1 MKIYINY
8 EKLYVHFRWEYSEEE
23 EEEEEVDSVIDKLK
37 EILKSVTST
46 SEKDEK
52 LCIDMI
58 SAWNDVISKI
68 EQAKVRKWYHFFRSE
83 NYDIELMKLEVQ
95 AEMKRNEL
103 ASLLS
108 KITSKEYLMNQQLY
122 HMTRYLQ
129 DEGFVL
135 LEKKNTAQIWE
146 R

>member
-1 MKIYINY
+1 MKIYINC
-8 EKLYVHFRWEYSEEE
+8 EKLYVHFRWKYSEE

-37 EILKSVTST
+37 EILKSVTSEK
-46 SEKDEK
+46 EKDEK

-95 AEMKRNEL
+95 VEMKRNEL

>member
-1 MKIYINY
+1 MKIYINC
-8 EKLYVHFRWEYSEEE
+8 EKLYVHFRWKYS
-23 EEEEEVDSVIDKLK
+23 EEEEVDSVIDKLK
-37 EILKSVTST
+37 EILKSVTSEK
-46 SEKDEK
+46 EKDEK

-95 AEMKRNEL
+95 AEMQRNEL
-103 ASLLS
+103 TSLLS
-108 KITSKEYLMNQQLY
+108 KITSKEHLMNQQLY

-146 R
+146 K

>member
-1 MKIYINY
+1 MKIYINC
-8 EKLYVHFRWEYSEEE
+8 EKLYVHFRWKYSEEE
-23 EEEEEVDSVIDKLK
+23 EEEEAGSVIDKLK
-37 EILKSVTST
+37 EILKSVTSEK
-46 SEKDEK
+46 EKDEK

-108 KITSKEYLMNQQLY
+108 KITSKEHLMNQQLY

>member
-1 MKIYINY
+1 MKIYINC
-8 EKLYVHFRWEYSEEE
+8 EKLYVHFRWKYSE

-37 EILKSVTST
+37 EILKSVTSEK
-46 SEKDEK
+46 EKDEK

-83 NYDIELMKLEVQ
+83 NYDIQLMKLEVQ
-95 AEMKRNEL
+95 AEMQRNEL
-103 ASLLS
+103 TSLLS
-108 KITSKEYLMNQQLY
+108 KITSKEHLMNQQLY

>member
-1 MKIYINY
+1 MKIYINC
-8 EKLYVHFRWEYSEEE
+8 EKLYVHFRWKYSEEE
-23 EEEEEVDSVIDKLK
+23 EEEAGSVIDKLK
-37 EILKSVTST
+37 EILKSVTSEK
-46 SEKDEK
+46 EKDEK

-83 NYDIELMKLEVQ
+83 NYDIELMKFEVQ

-108 KITSKEYLMNQQLY
+108 KITSKEHLMNQQLY

>member
-1 MKIYINY
+1 M
-8 EKLYVHFRWEYSEEE
+8 
-23 EEEEEVDSVIDKLK
+23 
-37 EILKSVTST
+37 
-46 SEKDEK
+46 
-52 LCIDMI
+52 
-58 SAWNDVISKI
+58 
-68 EQAKVRKWYHFFRSE
+68 Q
-83 NYDIELMKLEVQ
+83 
-95 AEMKRNEL
+95 RNEL
-103 ASLLS
+103 TSLLS

>member
-1 MKIYINY
+1 MKIYINC
-8 EKLYVHFRWEYSEEE
+8 EKLYVHFRWKYSEE
-23 EEEEEVDSVIDKLK
+23 
-37 EILKSVTST
+37 
-46 SEKDEK
+46 EKDEK

>member
-1 MKIYINY
+1 MKIYINC
-8 EKLYVHFRWEYSEEE
+8 EKLYVHFRWKYSEE

-37 EILKSVTST
+37 EILKSVTSEK
-46 SEKDEK
+46 EKDEK

-83 NYDIELMKLEVQ
+83 NYDIQLMKLEVQ
-95 AEMKRNEL
+95 AEMQRNEL
-103 ASLLS
+103 TSLLS
-108 KITSKEYLMNQQLY
+108 KITSKEHLMNQQLY

-135 LEKKNTAQIWE
+135 LEKKHTMQIWE
-146 R
+146 K

>member
-1 MKIYINY
+1 MKIYINC
-8 EKLYVHFRWEYSEEE
+8 EKLYVHFRWKYSEEE
-23 EEEEEVDSVIDKLK
+23 EEEEADSVIDKLK
-37 EILKSVTST
+37 EILKSVTSEK
-46 SEKDEK
+46 EKDEK

-83 NYDIELMKLEVQ
+83 NYDIQLMKLEVQ
-95 AEMKRNEL
+95 AEMQRNEL

>member
-1 MKIYINY
+1 MKIYINC
-8 EKLYVHFRWEYSEEE
+8 EKLYVHFRWKYSEEE
-23 EEEEEVDSVIDKLK
+23 KEEADSVIDKLK
-37 EILKSVTST
+37 EILKSVTSEK
-46 SEKDEK
+46 EKDEK

-83 NYDIELMKLEVQ
+83 NYDIQLMKLEVQ
-95 AEMKRNEL
+95 AEMQRNEL
-103 ASLLS
+103 TSLLS
-108 KITSKEYLMNQQLY
+108 KITSKEHLMNQQLY

>member
-1 MKIYINY
+1 MKIYINC
-8 EKLYVHFRWEYSEEE
+8 EKLYVHFRWKYSEEE
-23 EEEEEVDSVIDKLK
+23 EEEADSVIDKLK
-37 EILKSVTST
+37 EILKSVTSEK
-46 SEKDEK
+46 EKDEK

-68 EQAKVRKWYHFFRSE
+68 EQSKVRKWYHFFRSE

-108 KITSKEYLMNQQLY
+108 KITSKEHLMNQQLY

>member
-1 MKIYINY
+1 MKIYINC
-8 EKLYVHFRWEYSEEE
+8 EKLYVHFRWKYSEEE
-23 EEEEEVDSVIDKLK
+23 EEEEADSVIDKLK
-37 EILKSVTST
+37 EILKSVTSEK
-46 SEKDEK
+46 EKDEK

>member
-1 MKIYINY
+1 MKIYINC
-8 EKLYVHFRWEYSEEE
+8 EKLYVHFRWKYSEE

-37 EILKSVTST
+37 EILKSVTSEK
-46 SEKDEK
+46 EKDEK

-58 SAWNDVISKI
+58 SAWDDVISKI

-83 NYDIELMKLEVQ
+83 NYDIQLMKLEVQ
-95 AEMKRNEL
+95 AEMQKNEL
-103 ASLLS
+103 TSLLS

-122 HMTRYLQ
+122 HMIRYLQ

>member
-8 EKLYVHFRWEYSEEE
+8 EKLYVRFRWQYSEEDE
-23 EEEEEVDSVIDKLK
+23 EADSVIDKLK
-37 EILKSVTST
+37 EILKSVTSEK
-46 SEKDEK
+46 EKDEK

-108 KITSKEYLMNQQLY
+108 KITSKEHLMNQQLY

-135 LEKKNTAQIWE
+135 LEKKHTMQIWE
-146 R
+146 K

>member
-1 MKIYINY
+1 MKIYINC
-8 EKLYVHFRWEYSEEE
+8 EKLYVHFRWKYSEEE
-23 EEEEEVDSVIDKLK
+23 EEEAGSVIDKLK
-37 EILKSVTST
+37 EILKSVTSEK
-46 SEKDEK
+46 EKDEK

-108 KITSKEYLMNQQLY
+108 KITSKEHLMNQQLY

>member
-1 MKIYINY
+1 MKIYINC
-8 EKLYVHFRWEYSEEE
+8 EKLYVHFRWKYSEEE
-23 EEEEEVDSVIDKLK
+23 EEEADSVIDKLK
-37 EILKSVTST
+37 EILKSVTSEK
-46 SEKDEK
+46 EKDEK

-83 NYDIELMKLEVQ
+83 NYDIQLMKLEVQ
-95 AEMKRNEL
+95 AEMQRNEL
-103 ASLLS
+103 TSLLS

>member
-1 MKIYINY
+1 MKIYINC
-8 EKLYVHFRWEYSEEE
+8 EKLYVHFRWKYS
-23 EEEEEVDSVIDKLK
+23 EEEEVDSVIDKLK
-37 EILKSVTST
+37 EILKSVTSEK
-46 SEKDEK
+46 EKDEK

-83 NYDIELMKLEVQ
+83 NYDIQLMKLEVQ
-95 AEMKRNEL
+95 AEMQRNEL
-103 ASLLS
+103 TSLLS
-108 KITSKEYLMNQQLY
+108 KITSKEHLMNQQLY

>member
-1 MKIYINY
+1 MKIYINC
-8 EKLYVHFRWEYSEEE
+8 EKLYVHFRWKYSEEE
-23 EEEEEVDSVIDKLK
+23 KEEADSVIDKLK
-37 EILKSVTST
+37 EILKSVTSEK
-46 SEKDEK
+46 EKDEK

-83 NYDIELMKLEVQ
+83 NYDIQLMKLEVQ
-95 AEMKRNEL
+95 AEMQRNEL
-103 ASLLS
+103 TSLLS

-135 LEKKNTAQIWE
+135 LEKKHTMQIWE
-146 R
+146 K

>member
-1 MKIYINY
+1 MKIYINC
-8 EKLYVHFRWEYSEEE
+8 EKLYVHFRWKYSEE

-37 EILKSVTST
+37 EILKSVTSEK
-46 SEKDEK
+46 EKDEK

>member
-1 MKIYINY
+1 MKIYINC
-8 EKLYVHFRWEYSEEE
+8 EKLYVHFRWKYSE

-37 EILKSVTST
+37 EILKSVTSEK
-46 SEKDEK
+46 EKDEK

-95 AEMKRNEL
+95 AEMQRNEL
-103 ASLLS
+103 TSLLS
-108 KITSKEYLMNQQLY
+108 KITSKEHLMNQQLY

-146 R
+146 K